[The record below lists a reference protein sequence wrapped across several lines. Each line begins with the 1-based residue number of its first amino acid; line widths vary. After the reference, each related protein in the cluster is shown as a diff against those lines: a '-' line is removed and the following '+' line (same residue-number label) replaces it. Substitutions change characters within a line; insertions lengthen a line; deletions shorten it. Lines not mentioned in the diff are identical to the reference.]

1 MLRILAAT
9 IILATATAAGQAA
22 TAISADSAA
31 KTIAAVAGDAA
42 KLKAF
47 CAMNRVLNI
56 EGDEQQGGLSEAQ
69 DKEIDTYLTQLG
81 PEFRAAWDFGVAA
94 DAESADGKIIDAA
107 IEDLEAKCDK

>member
-9 IILATATAAGQAA
+9 LIVAIAPAAGHAA
-22 TAISADSAA
+22 AALTADSAA
-31 KTIAAVAGDAA
+31 KTIASVAGDAA

-69 DKEIDTYLTQLG
+69 DKEIESYLSVLG

-94 DAESADGKIIDAA
+94 DAESADGKTIDAA